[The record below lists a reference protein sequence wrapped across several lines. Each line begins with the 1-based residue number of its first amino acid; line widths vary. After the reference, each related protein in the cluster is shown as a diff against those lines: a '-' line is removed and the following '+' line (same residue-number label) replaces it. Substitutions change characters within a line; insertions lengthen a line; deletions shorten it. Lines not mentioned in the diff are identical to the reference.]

1 MRKQLVLTATALMMA
16 GAAMAQDFK
25 TVLQKNFTAF
35 DTTWNQQGK
44 VEYGNKLSL
53 IAKKF
58 DKEWLA
64 DYYLA
69 YAKVNLTYNEPDNAK
84 KDAYLDEAQTA
95 IDDAIALLGKETDET
110 HVMKAMI
117 ANARIG
123 IDPQKRW
130 QKYGKIFNDELD
142 AAKEI
147 NANNPRIY
155 TLRGISKFYTP
166 KMFGGGKKA
175 AMPYFEKATGL
186 YAAQPQP
193 EDISV
198 PYWGKRTNDYF
209 IGLANAKG
217 EKDDK

>member
-25 TVLQKNFTAF
+25 VVLQKTFTAF
-35 DTTWNQQGK
+35 YTTWNQQGK

-53 IAKKF
+53 IARKY

-64 DYYLA
+64 NYYLA
-69 YAKVNLTYNEPDNAK
+69 YAKVNLTYNEADGAK

-95 IDDAIALLGKETDET
+95 IEDAVTLLGKDNDET

-123 IDPQKRW
+123 IDPKSRW
-130 QKYGKIFNDELD
+130 QKYGKVFNDELD

-175 AMPYFEKATGL
+175 AKPYFEKAEGL
-186 YAAQPQP
+186 FANITND
-193 EDISV
+193 DITK
-198 PYWGKRTNDYF
+198 PYWGKRANTYF
-209 IGLANAKG
+209 LGQCNG
-217 EKDDK
+217 EDKD

>member
-1 MRKQLVLTATALMMA
+1 MRKQILLTASALVLTASSF
-16 GAAMAQDFK
+16 AQNF
-25 TVLQKNFTAF
+25 TEVLQKTFTAF
-35 DTTWNQQGK
+35 DTTWNQQSK
-44 VEYGNKLSL
+44 LEYSNKLSL

-58 DKEWLA
+58 DKEWLGS
-64 DYYLA
+64 YYLA
-69 YAKVNLTYNEPDNAK
+69 YAKVNVSYNEKDNAK

-95 IDDAIALLGKETDET
+95 IDDAVSLLGKETDET

-117 ANARIG
+117 ANARVG

-130 QKYGKIFNDELD
+130 QKYGKIFDEELD
-142 AAKEI
+142 KAKEM

-175 AMPYFEKATGL
+175 AMPYFEKAAGL

-193 EDISV
+193 DNISV
-198 PYWGKRTNDYF
+198 PYWGKGTNDYF
-209 IGLANAKG
+209 TGMAKG
-217 EKDDK
+217 EDKDKE